1 MLFPPILLNIDAG
14 EYPDEPEGLYGVAH
28 IVNIACGGHAG
39 DERSMDRVLLAC
51 MRFGTKAGAHPSYAD
66 RAGFGRTEINM
77 SGPDV
82 QAMVT
87 EQVKRL
93 DARAKATGQA
103 VSHVKP
109 HGALYHAA
117 NRAPELARAVVR
129 GSVLVLGPSFTLI
142 GPPAGELKRA
152 AEEARVMYARE
163 GFADRATRSDGTL
176 VPRGEPGAMITDPA
190 RARALARQLA
200 LSGTVDTV
208 CVHGDT
214 PGAMLIGH
222 AARGALD
229 ALNED
234 EGSFG

>member
-1 MLFPPILLNIDAG
+1 VLFPPILLNIDAG

-51 MRFGTKAGAHPSYAD
+51 MRFGTKTGAHPSYAD
-66 RAGFGRTEINM
+66 RAGFGRKEVSM
-77 SGPDV
+77 SAPDV
-82 QAMVT
+82 EAMVAG
-87 EQVKRL
+87 QVARL
-93 DARAKATGQA
+93 AARAKKTGQA

-117 NRAPELARAVVR
+117 NRSPELARAIVH
-129 GSVLVLGPSFTLI
+129 GSVHALGQSFTLI
-142 GPPAGELKRA
+142 GPPEGELKSA
-152 AEEARVMYARE
+152 AATARVAYARE
-163 GFADRATRSDGTL
+163 GVADRGTRSDGTL
-176 VPRGEPGAMITDPA
+176 VPRGEPGSMITDPA
-190 RARALARQLA
+190 RARTLARQLA
-200 LSGTVDTV
+200 LSGSVDTV

-222 AARGALD
+222 AARSALD

-234 EGSFG
+234 